1 MAPDPNPLLDF
12 SGLPRFTDIKIEH
25 IAPAIDALLFE
36 NRATLARLTNSD
48 TPTNWESI
56 VQPLEDS
63 GERLT
68 RAWAQIGHLNAV
80 VDTPELREA
89 YNASLPK
96 LMAFYSDLSQ
106 NPALYAKYRTLRQ
119 SDAYGALTSAQ
130 QRVIDNELRDFRLGG
145 AELPDAD
152 KARFK
157 LIREE
162 LARLATKFE
171 ENVLDATNRFGKYVE
186 DETDLVGVP
195 EDVIVAARA
204 AAETD
209 GRPGWKL
216 TLHAPCYMPVMQYAY
231 SRALRERMYHAYAT
245 RASDQGDMQFDNTTV
260 IKQILELR
268 AEQAMLLG
276 YRNYAE
282 LSLVPKMA
290 RSPQQVLDFLR
301 ELAAKAKPYARRDIS
316 ELRSFAAKELQQADL
331 QAWDIPYASEKL
343 RADRY
348 AFSAHEVKQ
357 YFPEDRVLAGM
368 FKVVASIFCI
378 EVREGAAPRWHDDV
392 RFFEILDRSGSRIG
406 QFYLDLYARAHKRGG
421 AWMDAAIN
429 RRRTA
434 QGIQTPVSYLTCNFS
449 APVNGKPALFSHD
462 EVQTLFHE
470 FGHGLHQLL
479 TQVDYLG
486 VSGLNGVEWDAVEL
500 PSQFMENFCWEW
512 DVLKDMTGH
521 VATGEPL
528 PRALFGKMLAAK
540 NFQSGMQMVRQLE
553 FALFDLLL
561 HSEFDPH
568 GDHGWL
574 DLLEQV
580 RAEVAVVSYPAYN
593 RFTHAFS
600 HIFAGGYA
608 AGYYSY
614 KWAEVLAAD
623 AYSLFEQMGVL
634 SPVAGEQFRREV
646 LARGGSRPALESFV
660 AFRGRPPTI
669 EPLLRHSGMDA

>member
-1 MAPDPNPLLDF
+1 MTPNANPLLDF
-12 SGLPRFTDIKIEH
+12 SGLPRFAEIKVEH
-25 IAPAIDALLFE
+25 IAPAVDTLLAE
-36 NRATLARLTNSD
+36 NRTTLLRLTAADAPASWD
-48 TPTNWESI
+48 GI

-63 GERLT
+63 GERLA
-68 RAWAQIGHLNAV
+68 RAWAQIAHLNAV
-80 VDTPELREA
+80 VDSPQLREA

-96 LMAFYSDLSQ
+96 LTAFYSDLSQ
-106 NPALYAKYRTLRQ
+106 NAALYAKYKALRE
-119 SDAYGALTSAQ
+119 SDAYGALSAAQ

-145 AELPDAD
+145 ADLPEAG

-157 LIREE
+157 AIREE

-171 ENVLDATNRFGKYVE
+171 EDVLDATNGFAHYV
-186 DETDLVGVP
+186 DNITDLDGVP
-195 EDVIVAARA
+195 EDVVAAARA
-204 AAETD
+204 AAEAD
-209 GRPGWKL
+209 GRSGWKL
-216 TLHAPCYMPVMQYAY
+216 TLHAPCYVPVMQYAHD
-231 SRALRERMYHAYAT
+231 RALRERLYHAYAT
-245 RASDQGDMQFDNTTV
+245 RASDQGDVRFDNTAV
-260 IKQILELR
+260 IRQILELR
-268 AEQAMLLG
+268 AEQAGLLG

-290 RSPQQVLDFLR
+290 SSPQQALDFLR
-301 ELAAKAKPYARRDIS
+301 ELAAKAKPYAQRDIS
-316 ELRSFAAKELQQADL
+316 ELRAYAARELQLSEL

-348 AFSAHEVKQ
+348 AYSAHELKQ

-368 FKVVASIFCI
+368 FKVVTSIFCI
-378 EVREGAAPRWHDDV
+378 EVREGSAPSWHDDV
-392 RFFEILDRSGSRIG
+392 RFFEVLDRDGTRIG
-406 QFYLDLYARAHKRGG
+406 QFYLDLYARTHKRGG

-429 RRRTA
+429 RRRTSA
-434 QGIQTPVSYLTCNFS
+434 GIQTPVTYLTCNFS
-449 APVNGKPALFSHD
+449 GPINGKPALFSHD

-479 TQVDYLG
+479 TQIDYLG

-512 DVLKDMTGH
+512 DVLKHMTAH
-521 VATGEPL
+521 VSTGEPL
-528 PRALFGKMLAAK
+528 PRALFDKMLAAK

-561 HSEFDPH
+561 HSQFDPH
-568 GDHGWL
+568 GEQSL
-574 DLLEQV
+574 PELLAQV
-580 RAEVAVVSYPAYN
+580 RAEVAVVSYPEYN
-593 RFTHAFS
+593 RFAHAFA

-623 AYSLFEQMGVL
+623 AYSLFEQIGVL
-634 SPVAGEQFRREV
+634 SPVAGERFRREV

-660 AFRGRPPTI
+660 AFRGRPPMI
-669 EPLLRHSGMDA
+669 EPLLRHCGMGA